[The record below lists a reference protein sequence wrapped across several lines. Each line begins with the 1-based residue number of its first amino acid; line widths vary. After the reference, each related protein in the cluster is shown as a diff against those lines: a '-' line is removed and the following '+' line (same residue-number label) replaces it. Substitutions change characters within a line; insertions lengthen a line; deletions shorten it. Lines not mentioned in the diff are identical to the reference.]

1 MALKT
6 QDIPRPTWELFCG
19 SWVVGGDRD
28 ALILGSTGGDSEDPD
43 VSFRFDAELTEDD
56 RRKLSNQ
63 GVPEECCDD
72 LSIFRARAKLD
83 KTYHLVGEEVSK
95 PGRELD
101 RSYILGRVEDLM
113 KNSDKPGGET
123 SVQDIVTLTLIY
135 QYLLSTSAL
144 SQLLFIILVMVRK
157 TQVIGVSK
165 MGTSPSKTLLSY
177 TIGFVRALSSLL

>member
-6 QDIPRPTWELFCG
+6 RGIPRPTWELFYG

-28 ALILGSTGGDSEDPD
+28 VLILGSTGNSQDPD
-43 VSFRFDAELTEDD
+43 VSFRFNAELTEDD

-113 KNSDKPGGET
+113 KKSDKPGGEE
-123 SVQDIVTLTLIY
+123 SVTKFIVHHKY
-135 QYLLSTSAL
+135 KA
-144 SQLLFIILVMVRK
+144 
-157 TQVIGVSK
+157 
-165 MGTSPSKTLLSY
+165 KTLKGY
-177 TIGFVRALSSLL
+177 CFVGCKHIIRLFDHVDLQ

>member
-1 MALKT
+1 MELKT
-6 QDIPRPTWELFCG
+6 RDIPRPTWELFCG
-19 SWVVGGDRD
+19 SWVAGGDRD
-28 ALILGSTGGDSEDPD
+28 VLILGSTGDSQDPD

-101 RSYILGRVEDLM
+101 RSYVLGRVEDLM
-113 KNSDKPGGET
+113 KKSDKPGGEE
-123 SVQDIVTLTLIY
+123 SVIKFYFSSVNTRLKLVKGRYPYRTTHTANRLFT
-135 QYLLSTSAL
+135 YLLKCL
-144 SQLLFIILVMVRK
+144 
-157 TQVIGVSK
+157 
-165 MGTSPSKTLLSY
+165 
-177 TIGFVRALSSLL
+177 

>member
-6 QDIPRPTWELFCG
+6 RDIPRPTWELFYG

-28 ALILGSTGGDSEDPD
+28 VLILGSTGDSQDPD

-101 RSYILGRVEDLM
+101 QSYILGRVEDLM
-113 KNSDKPGGET
+113 KKSDKPGGEE
-123 SVQDIVTLTLIY
+123 SVKKFIVHHKY
-135 QYLLSTSAL
+135 KA
-144 SQLLFIILVMVRK
+144 
-157 TQVIGVSK
+157 
-165 MGTSPSKTLLSY
+165 KTLK
-177 TIGFVRALSSLL
+177 GCWVRVYFRQTKIQYIVYGILAVRSPNFEIPASFSHFKT